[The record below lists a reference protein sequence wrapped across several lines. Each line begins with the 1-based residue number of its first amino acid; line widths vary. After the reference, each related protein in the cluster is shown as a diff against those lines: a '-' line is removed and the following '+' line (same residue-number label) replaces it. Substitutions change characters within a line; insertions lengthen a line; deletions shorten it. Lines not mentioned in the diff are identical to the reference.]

1 MPPLY
6 PKLGAAAAA
15 ALLMT
20 AGSPSHSETIAPIA
34 EAARGAAAAVQGAVA
49 RVLDDDEVRLADA
62 FGDIVVYLGPE
73 APTIAAGE
81 QPTIRGRIGDDWP
94 RELDAREIVRAN
106 GDVVALRREHRA

>member
-6 PKLGAAAAA
+6 PKLGAAAVA

-20 AGSPSHSETIAPIA
+20 AGSPSRSETITPID
-34 EAARGAAAAVQGAVA
+34 EAARGAALTVQGAVA

-62 FGDIVVYLGPE
+62 SGDIVVYLGPE

-81 QPTIRGRIGDDWP
+81 RLTIRGRIDDEWP
-94 RELDAREIVRAN
+94 RELYAREIVRAN
-106 GDVVALRREHRA
+106 GDVVALRQEY